1 MSKKTAIE
9 WLVANIDWQLI
20 KNTSLHY
27 EMIVKKAKEMER
39 EQIKKAWI
47 DGNYNID
54 LKGNPSENYA
64 ISDENYY
71 KQTFKSE

>member
-1 MSKKTAIE
+1 MKQTAVE
-9 WLVANIDWQLI
+9 WLEQQLFNKLGKFTKGDIDQ
-20 KNTSLHY
+20 
-27 EMIVKKAKEMER
+27 AKEMEK

-54 LKGNPSENYA
+54 SNGNSSENYA

-71 KQTFKSE
+71 KQTFKSG